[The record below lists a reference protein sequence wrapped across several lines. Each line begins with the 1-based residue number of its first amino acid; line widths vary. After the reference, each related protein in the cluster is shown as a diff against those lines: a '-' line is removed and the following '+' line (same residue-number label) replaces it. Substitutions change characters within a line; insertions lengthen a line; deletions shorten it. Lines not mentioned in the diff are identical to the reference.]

1 MQPEQLMTCSPQKSS
16 SFALILMQ
24 KNPWVSARFQHN
36 FPSKRTISEGA
47 CTLLYLT
54 MFSSSST
61 SFAESGPTLGTQPPK
76 GPPFAFLSLL
86 LPLPSWKKDICL
98 PRKWGAT
105 SQISDFFCFTFRL
118 RKIPYSHPLR
128 QRQSPATLPTVPL
141 KHPMASVVLIHDASS
156 DSSNNS
162 KCRDRRARP
171 KPPRLLHA
179 AKAP

>member
-1 MQPEQLMTCSPQKSS
+1 MFTTKRAPVSHRK
-16 SFALILMQ
+16 
-24 KNPWVSARFQHN
+24 KNRWFPRLCHKGFQHN

-54 MFSSSST
+54 MFHHLQPASPKAAPLLAPSPQRVPPLHSCRCCCHCHRGRKISV
-61 SFAESGPTLGTQPPK
+61 FQESGGN
-76 GPPFAFLSLL
+76 F
-86 LPLPSWKKDICL
+86 
-98 PRKWGAT
+98 
-105 SQISDFFCFTFRL
+105 SDFRFFCFTFRL

>member
-1 MQPEQLMTCSPQKSS
+1 MTFSPQKGLQFRTEKSVG
-16 SFALILMQ
+16 FAPRCH
-24 KNPWVSARFQHN
+24 KGFQHN

-54 MFSSSST
+54 MFHH
-61 SFAESGPTLGTQPPK
+61 LQPASPK
-76 GPPFAFLSLL
+76 AAPLLAPSPQRVPPLHPCRCCCHLL
-86 LPLPSWKKDICL
+86 WKKDICL
-98 PRKWGAT
+98 PRNWG
-105 SQISDFFCFTFRL
+105 QLLRCPIFVCFTFRL
-118 RKIPYSHPLR
+118 RKIPCSHPLR

>member
-1 MQPEQLMTCSPQKSS
+1 MFTTKRAPVSHRK
-16 SFALILMQ
+16 
-24 KNPWVSARFQHN
+24 KNRWFPRLCHKGFQHN

-54 MFSSSST
+54 MFHHLQPASPKAAPLLAPSHKGSPLCILVVVVAIAIVEERYLSS
-61 SFAESGPTLGTQPPK
+61 
-76 GPPFAFLSLL
+76 
-86 LPLPSWKKDICL
+86 KKV
-98 PRKWGAT
+98 GAT